1 VTDPATDP
9 AIGAAIDSVGDTW
22 SDVGTRIL
30 FFADAASVHTRRW
43 VAAVVERG
51 AEAIVITRQP
61 ADVPGARDVI
71 AVAPGTDKLG
81 WFKALP
87 EVRRVAREVAGHFH
101 PTLVHGHYV
110 TSYGLWA
117 SACGLA
123 CPTVL
128 TAWGSDILVTP
139 RESRLMRLVVA
150 WSLRHADLITADSMD
165 MIDEIGRYHPQAP
178 CHQILWGADTDVF
191 MPAEA
196 VADTSAEPQH
206 FDIVSLRSWESNY
219 NIDIIVAGFAR
230 FVAQRPQTHA
240 RLHLLGGGS
249 LSNAL
254 HAQVAELG
262 LQDRVQFHGRVNDV
276 QMVQAIQRSR
286 VSVSVPT
293 SDATSVSVLE
303 SMACGLPV
311 LASDLPAN
319 RQWLDA
325 QGGWVVPVRD
335 AEALTHA
342 LLLAHDHP
350 EQLAQ
355 MGLHNRERIE
365 RDASR
370 RGQMD
375 AMWRLYQ
382 RLLHP
387 TVPRLQRKRAV
398 RG

>member
-1 VTDPATDP
+1 MSADK
-9 AIGAAIDSVGDTW
+9 AAP
-22 SDVGTRIL
+22 RIL

-61 ADVPGARDVI
+61 GEVPGAKEVI
-71 AVAPGTDKLG
+71 AIAPGSDKLS
-81 WFKALP
+81 WFTALP
-87 EVRRVAREVAGHFH
+87 EVRRVARDVAARFQ
-101 PTLVHGHYV
+101 PTLAHGHYV

-117 SACGLA
+117 AACGLRL
-123 CPTVL
+123 PTVL

-165 MIDEIGRYHPQAP
+165 MIDEINRYHPQAP

-191 MPAEA
+191 TPADASPDKVKDAAKES
-196 VADTSAEPQH
+196 DH
-206 FDIVSLRSWESNY
+206 FDIVSLRSWELNY
-219 NIDIIVAGFAR
+219 NIDTIVQAFAR
-230 FVAQRPQTHA
+230 FTDQRPQAKA

-249 LSNAL
+249 LKDAL
-254 HAQVAELG
+254 LVQVVQLG
-262 LQDRVQFHGRVNDV
+262 LQEQVQFHGRVNDV
-276 QMVQAIQRSR
+276 QMVRAIQQSK

-311 LASDLPAN
+311 LVSDLPAN
-319 RQWLDA
+319 RQWVDGH
-325 QGGWVVPVRD
+325 GGWLVPVRN
-335 AEALTHA
+335 AEALCQA
-342 LLLAHDHP
+342 LLQAHDHP
-350 EQLAQ
+350 EQSAH
-355 MGLHNRERIE
+355 MGQHNRERIE

-375 AMWRLYQ
+375 AMWRLYMK
-382 RLLHP
+382 LLQSC
-387 TVPRLQRKRAV
+387 TPRLQRKRV
-398 RG
+398 VSG

>member
-1 VTDPATDP
+1 MNRMPEALRDPLP
-9 AIGAAIDSVGDTW
+9 DT
-22 SDVGTRIL
+22 GTRIL

-43 VAAVVERG
+43 VAAVADRG

-61 ADVPGARDVI
+61 GEVPGAKEVI
-71 AVAPGTDKLG
+71 AIAPGTDKLT
-81 WFKALP
+81 WFQALP
-87 EVRRVAREVAGHFH
+87 EVRRVAREVAARFQ

-117 SACGLA
+117 AMCGLKL
-123 CPTVL
+123 PTVL

-139 RESRLMRLVVA
+139 RDSRLMRLVVA
-150 WSLRHADLITADSMD
+150 WSLRHADLITADPMD
-165 MIDEIGRYHPQAP
+165 MIDEIARYHPQAP

-191 MPAEA
+191 TPSEWPAEP
-196 VADTSAEPQH
+196 SH
-206 FDIVSLRSWESNY
+206 FDVVSLRSWEPNY
-219 NIDIIVAGFAR
+219 NIDTIVDGFAR
-230 FVAQRPQTHA
+230 FAAQRPQAQA

-249 LSNAL
+249 LSDAL
-254 HAQVAELG
+254 RAQVAGLG
-262 LQDRVQFHGRVNDV
+262 LSDQVQFHGRVNDV
-276 QMVQAIQRSR
+276 QMVRAIQQSR

-319 RQWLDA
+319 RQWIDA

-335 AEALTHA
+335 AQAVCDA
-342 LLLAHDHP
+342 LLQAHDHP
-350 EQLAQ
+350 AQSAQ

-382 RLLHP
+382 KLLHP
-387 TVPRLQRKRAV
+387 ATPRLLRKRSV
-398 RG
+398 TG

>member
-1 VTDPATDP
+1 MSLRPSP
-9 AIGAAIDSVGDTW
+9 PNGAPLPE
-22 SDVGTRIL
+22 VGTRIL

-43 VAAVVERG
+43 VAAVVDRG

-61 ADVPGARDVI
+61 GEVPGAKEVI
-71 AVAPGTDKLG
+71 AIAPGSDKLT

-87 EVRRVAREVAGHFH
+87 EVRRVAREVAQRFQ

-117 SACGLA
+117 AMCGLKL
-123 CPTVL
+123 PTVL

-165 MIDEIGRYHPQAP
+165 MIGEIERYHPAAP

-191 MPAEA
+191 TPAA
-196 VADTSAEPQH
+196 APQDG
-206 FDIVSLRSWESNY
+206 FDVVSLRSWEPNY
-219 NIDIIVAGFAR
+219 NIDTIVDGFAR
-230 FVAQRPQTHA
+230 FVAQRPQAQA

-249 LSNAL
+249 LNEAL
-254 HAQVAELG
+254 HAQVAQLG
-262 LQDRVQFHGRVNDV
+262 LQSRVQFHGRVNDV

-319 RQWLDA
+319 RQWVNE
-325 QGGWVVPVRD
+325 QGGWIVPVRD
-335 AEALTHA
+335 AQALAQA

-350 EQLAQ
+350 EQSAQ
-355 MGLHNRERIE
+355 MGVHNRERIE

-382 RLLHP
+382 KLLHP

-398 RG
+398 TG